1 MNRKESDLLLSRLEG
16 IKSFLENNSL
26 ENFQQEVLRVEKY
39 LKKFASLDELLSH
52 LERVEKIA
60 FAAKDFLN
68 IDEAA
73 EYLQV
78 SKSYVYKLTAL
89 REFTVYKPNG
99 KNIFI
104 LRDDLNAWIKRNPY
118 LSNKEIEEQANLI
131 AYQLKQNNARK
142 K

>member
-99 KNIFI
+99 KNIFL
-104 LRDDLNAWIKRNPY
+104 LRDALNAWIKRNPY